1 MDQSYIDE
9 VLGDLQREVLV
20 KGSAIVADTLGVS
33 DRTVRDLCPEQSRRH
48 DEVTSVDPRHLSAD
62 ECRARSLEIE
72 ADHKRLQAARL
83 RQKAEPS
90 AYRGNTRVVI
100 YSPAGWPR
108 LFETACIYRVYP
120 TLDFILVFPT
130 EDGLEIPE
138 LKAAAFRD
146 GNSPYPLLAHN
157 YVIVVVGS
165 LPDSYLR
172 SPALMERI
180 RFSSRPLSLQDP
192 GLDNSRQVI
201 WSCPYPGIDV

>member
-1 MDQSYIDE
+1 MDRSYINE

-20 KGSAIVADTLGVS
+20 KGSATVADTLGVS
-33 DRTVRDLCPEQSRRH
+33 DRAVRDLCPEQSRKY
-48 DEVTSVDPRHLSAD
+48 DEVASVDPRHLSTD

-83 RQKAEPS
+83 RQRTEPS
-90 AYRGNTRVVI
+90 AYRGNSRVVI
-100 YSPAGWPR
+100 YSPSGWPR

-130 EDGLEIPE
+130 EEGLEIPE
-138 LKAAAFRD
+138 LKAAASRD
-146 GNSPYPLLAHN
+146 GNSSYTLLAHN

-172 SPALMERI
+172 NPGLMERI

-192 GLDNSRQVI
+192 GLYSSKQVI

>member
-1 MDQSYIDE
+1 MDYSYIDE

-20 KGSAIVADTLGVS
+20 KGPATVADTLGVS
-33 DRTVRDLCPEQSRRH
+33 DRAVRDLCPEQSRKH
-48 DEVTSVDPRHLSAD
+48 DEVTSAD
-62 ECRARSLEIE
+62 ECRARTLEIE
-72 ADHKRLQAARL
+72 ADQKRLQAARL
-83 RQKAEPS
+83 RQRAEPS

-120 TLDFILVFPT
+120 TLDFVLVFPT

-138 LKAAAFRD
+138 LKAAAAGD

-157 YVIVVVGS
+157 YILVVVGS

-172 SPALMERI
+172 CPALMERI
-180 RFSSRPLSLQDP
+180 RFSSRPLSPQDP
-192 GLDNSRQVI
+192 GLDSSKQVI